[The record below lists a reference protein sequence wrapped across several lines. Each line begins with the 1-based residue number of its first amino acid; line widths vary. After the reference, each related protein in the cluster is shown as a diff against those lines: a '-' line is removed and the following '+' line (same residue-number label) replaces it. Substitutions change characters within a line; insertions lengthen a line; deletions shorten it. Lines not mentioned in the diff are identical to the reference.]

1 MQSAVAPPAPVVYSA
16 SLAGTRRPLST
27 CTRELPA
34 RPLEEGHRSLPH
46 VKIRAL
52 SLGVSAVAGQGHLQ
66 EPTVHCHPLSAWLKG
81 EVQKAGVLTVKLK
94 VNALG
99 LPSGVLC
106 SLGSPLPGS
115 LQSRLWPTCSLCPPG
130 EPGVRTSVVDAV
142 TGESGLLIKP
152 WAPRTRA
159 KKPGSQDS

>member
-1 MQSAVAPPAPVVYSA
+1 MAPPSPVVYSV
-16 SLAGTRRPLST
+16 SLAGTRRPPST

-34 RPLEEGHRSLPH
+34 RPLEEGHRSRPH
-46 VKIRAL
+46 VKIRTL

-66 EPTVHCHPLSAWLKG
+66 EPTVHCHQLSEWLRASEG
-81 EVQKAGVLTVKLK
+81 RVLYIE

-115 LQSRLWPTCSLCPPG
+115 LQSRLWPTCSLCRPA
-130 EPGVRTSVVDAV
+130 EPGVGTSVVDTV
-142 TGESGLLIKP
+142 TAKSGLLIKP
-152 WAPRTRA
+152 WSPRTRA
-159 KKPGSQDS
+159 QKPGSQDS